1 MRLREIR
8 ELVSWPALEPDRER
22 RVIARCHDLDD
33 LRREARRRLPGPVFG
48 YIDGGADEELTL
60 RSSQAAFRSWQFQ
73 PRMLRDV
80 TSPDLGVTVLGR
92 ELPVPLGLAPTGYTR
107 MVHNDGEVAVARAAA
122 SRRVPYAL
130 STTGT
135 STIDQLAATGH
146 PELWFQLYVLRDRK
160 LVHALIDQAA
170 AAGFRALEVTV
181 DTPVAAH
188 RKRDLQAGLT
198 IPPSLTARSML
209 GIAVHPGYW
218 LSALRSPALE
228 FASLQ
233 LPGAARQSTIASMS
247 SLFDSS
253 LTWNDIADIRARWP
267 GPLLIKGPLGPADA
281 ALAVSAGFDGIH
293 LSNHGGRQ
301 LDRSIPAIDL
311 VRPVRDT
318 VGPDVALVVDSGIRH
333 GADIAVGVARGAD
346 LCMVGRGYLY
356 GLAAGGQL
364 GVEHAIDLLVGQLRR
379 TLQLLGVTSIA
390 DLRKNGDEVVV
401 PADPSDG

>member
-1 MRLREIR
+1 M
-8 ELVSWPALEPDRER
+8 
-22 RVIARCHDLDD
+22 
-33 LRREARRRLPGPVFG
+33 FG
-48 YIDGGADEELTL
+48 YVDGGADEELTL
-60 RSSQAAFRSWQFQ
+60 RASNQAAFRSLVVQ
-73 PRMLRDV
+73 PGMQHGQDV
-80 TSPDLGVTVLGR
+80 SSPDLGVTVLGR
-92 ELPVPLGLAPTGYTR
+92 ELPVPVGLAPTGYTR
-107 MVHNDGEVAVARAAA
+107 MVHHDGEVAVARAAA
-122 SRRVPYAL
+122 SRHVPYAL

-146 PELWFQLYVLRDRK
+146 QDLWFQLYVLRDRK
-160 LVHALIDQAA
+160 IVHALIDQAVA
-170 AAGFRALEVTV
+170 GGFRALEVTV

-188 RKRDLQAGLT
+188 RKRDLRAGLT

-301 LDRSIPAIDL
+301 LDRSIPAIEL

-318 VGPDVALVVDSGIRH
+318 VGPDIALVVDSGIRH

-346 LCMVGRGYLY
+346 LCMVGQGRTYTRARRRAARG
-356 GLAAGGQL
+356 
-364 GVEHAIDLLVGQLRR
+364 
-379 TLQLLGVTSIA
+379 
-390 DLRKNGDEVVV
+390 
-401 PADPSDG
+401 